1 MSMSTISIETKDGKS
16 YITTPYSSVFVRRIR
31 LMGGKWDAGSR
42 RWVIPSEALPA
53 ARKILMDIY
62 GETDVAPA
70 EETATVV
77 VEYLHNV
84 SAVRGAVTLGGLT
97 IARATGRD
105 SGAMLGPGVAFTC
118 GEPQSGGSHLNWMT
132 IIPAGCVVELYRVPL
147 KKAQRLIRNNA
158 DEYKISYRLEQP
170 PKAQKPPESRQEPEP
185 APDPQKIDRAAL
197 VAEKRRLYER
207 LSEINRLLD
216 SKKP

>member
-1 MSMSTISIETKDGKS
+1 MSTISIETMDGKA
-16 YITTPYSSVFVRRIR
+16 YITSPYSAEFVSRIR
-31 LMGGKWDAGSR
+31 YMGGKWDAVSR

-53 ARKILMDIY
+53 VRELLMDIY

-84 SAVRGAVTLGGLT
+84 SAVRGAVYLGGRT
-97 IARATGRD
+97 IAKATGRD
-105 SGAMLGPGVAFTC
+105 SGAMIGPGVAFTC
-118 GEPQSGGSHLNWMT
+118 GQPQSGGSHLNWMT

-147 KKAQRLIRNNA
+147 KKAQRLIRSNA
-158 DEYKISYRLEQP
+158 DEYKITYRREQ
-170 PKAQKPPESRQEPEP
+170 PPESRQESEPQQEPEP
-185 APDPQKIDRAAL
+185 ANDLQKLDRAAL
-197 VAEKRRLYER
+197 VAEKRRLYKR
-207 LSEINRLLD
+207 LSEINRLFD

>member
-1 MSMSTISIETKDGKS
+1 MSAISIETKDGKS

-31 LMGGKWDAGSR
+31 LMGGRWDAGSR

-53 ARKILMDIY
+53 ARELLMDIF

-70 EETATVV
+70 EETVTVV

-84 SAVRGAVTLGGLT
+84 SAVRGAISIGGLT
-97 IARATGRD
+97 IARASGRD
-105 SGAMLGPGVAFTC
+105 SVARLGPGVAFTC
-118 GEPQSGGSHLNWMT
+118 GQPQSGGSHMNWMT

-147 KKAQRLIRNNA
+147 KKAQRLLRSNA
-158 DEYKISYRLEQP
+158 DEYKITYRREQP
-170 PKAQKPPESRQEPEP
+170 PEARQSTELRQDPEP
-185 APDPQKIDRAAL
+185 ANDLQKLDRASL

-207 LSEINRLLD
+207 LAEINRLLD
-216 SKKP
+216 SKKV

>member
-1 MSMSTISIETKDGKS
+1 MSMSTISIETMDGKA
-16 YITTPYSSVFVRRIR
+16 YITSPYSAEFVSRIR
-31 LMGGKWDAGSR
+31 YMGGKWDAVSR

-53 ARKILMDIY
+53 VRELLMDIY

-70 EETATVV
+70 EDTATVV

-84 SAVRGAVTLGGLT
+84 SAVRGAVSLGGRT
-97 IARATGRD
+97 IAKATGRD
-105 SGAMLGPGVAFTC
+105 SGAMIGPGVAFTC
-118 GEPQSGGSHLNWMT
+118 GQPQSGGSHLNWMT

-147 KKAQRLIRNNA
+147 KKAQRLIRNSS

-170 PKAQKPPESRQEPEP
+170 PKQPQESRQETEP
-185 APDPQKIDRAAL
+185 APNSQKLDRAAL

>member
-1 MSMSTISIETKDGKS
+1 MIAISIETRDGKA
-16 YITTPYSSVFVRRIR
+16 YIASPYSSVFVRRIR
-31 LMGGKWDAGSR
+31 LMGGRWDSGSR

-53 ARKILMDIY
+53 ARELLMDIF

-70 EETATVV
+70 EETVTVV

-97 IARATGRD
+97 IARASGRD
-105 SGAMLGPGVAFTC
+105 SGARLGPGVAFIS
-118 GEPQSGGSHLNWMT
+118 GQPRSGGSHMNWMT

-147 KKAQRLIRNNA
+147 KKAQRLLRSNA
-158 DEYKISYRLEQP
+158 DEYKITYRREQP
-170 PKAQKPPESRQEPEP
+170 PEARQSKELRQDPEP
-185 APDPQKIDRAAL
+185 ANDLQKLDRAAL

-216 SKKP
+216 SKKV

>member
-1 MSMSTISIETKDGKS
+1 MSTISIETKGGKS

-31 LMGGKWDAGSR
+31 LMGGRWDAGSR

-53 ARKILMDIY
+53 ARKLLMNIY

-147 KKAQRLIRNNA
+147 KKAQRLIRSNA
-158 DEYKISYRLEQP
+158 DEYKITYWREQP
-170 PKAQKPPESRQEPEP
+170 PEAQQETEP
-185 APDPQKIDRAAL
+185 APEPQKIDRAAL
-197 VAEKRRLYER
+197 VEEKRRLYER
-207 LSEINRLLD
+207 LAEINRLLD
-216 SKKP
+216 RR

>member
-1 MSMSTISIETKDGKS
+1 MSMISIETKDGKA
-16 YITTPYSSVFVRRIR
+16 YITSPYSSVFVRRIR
-31 LMGGKWDAGSR
+31 LMGGRWDSGSR

-53 ARKILMDIY
+53 ARKLLMDIY

-84 SAVRGAVTLGGLT
+84 SAVRGAISLSGLT
-97 IARATGRD
+97 IAKATGRD
-105 SGAMLGPGVAFTC
+105 SGAMIGPGVAFTC
-118 GEPQSGGSHLNWMT
+118 GQPRSGGSHMNWMT

-147 KKAQRLIRNNA
+147 KKAQRLIRSNA
-158 DEYKISYRLEQP
+158 DEYKITYRREQP
-170 PKAQKPPESRQEPEP
+170 PEQPQKSRQETEP
-185 APDPQKIDRAAL
+185 APNSQKLDRAAL

>member
-1 MSMSTISIETKDGKS
+1 MSMSTISIETRDSKA

-31 LMGGKWDAGSR
+31 LMGGRWDSGSR

-53 ARKILMDIY
+53 ARKLLMDIY

-84 SAVRGAVTLGGLT
+84 SAVRGAISIGGLT
-97 IARATGRD
+97 IARASGRD
-105 SGAMLGPGVAFTC
+105 SGARLGPGVAFTC
-118 GEPQSGGSHLNWMT
+118 GQPQSGGSHMNWMT

-147 KKAQRLIRNNA
+147 KKAQRLLRSNA
-158 DEYKISYRLEQP
+158 DEYKITYRREQP
-170 PKAQKPPESRQEPEP
+170 PKQPQESRQEPEP
-185 APDPQKIDRAAL
+185 ANDLQKLDRAAL

-216 SKKP
+216 SKKV

>member
-1 MSMSTISIETKDGKS
+1 MSTISIETRDGKA
-16 YITTPYSSVFVRRIR
+16 YITSPYSSVFVRRIR
-31 LMGGKWDAGSR
+31 LMGGRWDSGSR

-53 ARKILMDIY
+53 ARKLLMDIY

-84 SAVRGAVTLGGLT
+84 SAVRGAISLSGLT
-97 IARATGRD
+97 IAKATGRD
-105 SGAMLGPGVAFTC
+105 SGAMIGPGVAFTC
-118 GEPQSGGSHLNWMT
+118 GQPRSGGSHMNWMT

-147 KKAQRLIRNNA
+147 KKAQRLIRSNA
-158 DEYKISYRLEQP
+158 DEYKITYRREQSP
-170 PKAQKPPESRQEPEP
+170 EAQQPPEP
-185 APDPQKIDRAAL
+185 APEPRKIDRAAL
-197 VAEKRRLYER
+197 VEEKRRLYER

-216 SKKP
+216 RR